1 MEAPDYDLI
10 VAGAGPA
17 GSACAITA
25 ARGGARV
32 LLLEKDK
39 LPRHKVCGEFVSP
52 ESLHLLESLLGEKFN
67 SFDLKPQIGAARI
80 FLGRKMI
87 SLPVSPPARSISRFE
102 LDKELLQTARSTGV
116 DVKEQTTVRNVE
128 QMAGNNRVS
137 VETALSPR
145 APDAPGF
152 GVAGWST
159 GAPDAPA
166 FGVAGRS
173 TVSNKSFSARAIV
186 NSAGRW
192 SQLTQPAGVKGH
204 KWIGLK
210 AHYREARPSP
220 TVDLYFFEG
229 GYCGVQPVGKDAV
242 NACAMVRSDAAH
254 SLEEVFSR
262 QPELWQRS
270 RSWEPLFPA
279 ITTSPLYFRPPQPE
293 RNGMLMAGDAA
304 AFIDPFAGD
313 GISLAL
319 HSGTV
324 AAQSLLPHLQ
334 GKCSLSEAAQQY
346 RAAYLKRFSPAFRN
360 AARVRMMVSTP
371 PAIRSVLISLVGLR
385 PFAKA
390 IVRSTRVKN

>member
-1 MEAPDYDLI
+1 MEAADYDLI

-25 ARGGARV
+25 ARGGASV

-52 ESLHLLESLLGEKFN
+52 ESLHLLESLLGEKYN
-67 SFDLKPQIGAARI
+67 SFGEKPQIGAGRV
-80 FLGRKMI
+80 FLGRKTV
-87 SLPVSPPARSISRFE
+87 SLPISPPARSISRFE
-102 LDKELLQTARSTGV
+102 LDQELIQAARRAGV
-116 DVKEQTTVRNVE
+116 DVKEQTTVRNV
-128 QMAGNNRVS
+128 QQTSGNTHVN
-137 VETALSPR
+137 VETVLSGVPK
-145 APDAPGF
+145 DAPRIL
-152 GVAGWST
+152 GWSKT
-159 GAPDAPA
+159 SDKP
-166 FGVAGRS
+166 
-173 TVSNKSFSARAIV
+173 FSARAVV
-186 NSAGRW
+186 NSTGRW
-192 SQLTQPAGVKGH
+192 SQLTQPAAVKGP

-210 AHYREARPSP
+210 AHFRESNPSP
-220 TVDLYFFEG
+220 TVDLYFFDG

-262 QPELWQRS
+262 QPELRQRS
-270 RSWEPLFPA
+270 RGWEPLFPT
-279 ITTSPLYFRPPQPE
+279 ITTSPLYFRSPQPE
-293 RNGMLMAGDAA
+293 LNNMLMAGDAA

-324 AAQSLLPHLQ
+324 AAECLLPHFEGKYSLQ
-334 GKCSLSEAAQQY
+334 EAAQQY
-346 RAAYLKRFSPAFRN
+346 RTAYLKRFAPAFRN

-371 PAIRSVLISLVGLR
+371 PAIRSLLVSLVGIK

-390 IVRSTRVKN
+390 IVRSTRVKV

>member
-1 MEAPDYDLI
+1 MEAADYDLI

-52 ESLHLLESLLGEKFN
+52 ESLHLLESLLGENFN
-67 SFDLKPQIGAARI
+67 SFNDKPQIGSARV
-80 FLGRKMI
+80 FSGRKI
-87 SLPVSPPARSISRFE
+87 VALPISPPARSISRFE
-102 LDKELLQTARSTGV
+102 LDQALLQMARHTGV
-116 DVKEQTTVRNVE
+116 DVKEQTTVRNLE
-128 QMAGNNRVS
+128 LMADNNNVRVQI
-137 VETALSPR
+137 VL
-145 APDAPGF
+145 
-152 GVAGWST
+152 
-159 GAPDAPA
+159 
-166 FGVAGRS
+166 S
-173 TVSNKSFSARAIV
+173 TVSGTTIEAQKSFTARAVV
-186 NSAGRW
+186 NSTGRW
-192 SQLTQPAGVKGH
+192 SQLTQPAEVKGH

-220 TVDLYFFEG
+220 TVDLYFFDG

-242 NACAMVRSDAAH
+242 NACAMVQSDAAH

-262 QPELWQRS
+262 EPDLWQRS
-270 RSWEPLFPA
+270 RSWEPLFPT
-279 ITTSPLYFRPPQPE
+279 ITTSPLYFRSPQPE
-293 RNGMLMAGDAA
+293 SNNMLMAGDAA

-324 AAQSLLPHLQ
+324 AAESLLPHFQ

-346 RAAYLKRFSPAFRN
+346 RAAYLKRFAPAFRN
-360 AARVRMMVSTP
+360 AARVRMMVSAP
-371 PAIRSVLISLVGLR
+371 PAIRSLLVSLVGLR

-390 IVRSTRVKN
+390 IVRSTRVKA

>member
-1 MEAPDYDLI
+1 MEATDYDLI

-52 ESLHLLESLLGEKFN
+52 ESLHLLQSLLQEKFS
-67 SFDLKPQIGAARI
+67 SFELKPQIGAARI
-80 FLGRKMI
+80 FLGRKI
-87 SLPVSPPARSISRFE
+87 VSLPISPPARSISRFE
-102 LDKELLQTARSTGV
+102 LDQELFQMARRTGV
-116 DVKEQTTVRNVE
+116 DVKEQTTVHKVE
-128 QMAGNNRVS
+128 QMAGTSHVS
-137 VETALSPR
+137 VETVLR
-145 APDAPGF
+145 
-152 GVAGWST
+152 
-159 GAPDAPA
+159 
-166 FGVAGRS
+166 
-173 TVSNKSFSARAIV
+173 TVSGISFTARAVV
-186 NSAGRW
+186 NSTGRW
-192 SQLTQPAGVKGH
+192 SQLTQPAEVKGH

-210 AHYREARPSP
+210 AHYREPQPSP
-220 TVDLYFFEG
+220 TVDLYFFDG

-270 RSWEPLFPA
+270 RSWEPLFTT
-279 ITTSPLYFRPPQPE
+279 ITTSPLYFRSPQPE

-324 AAQSLLPHLQ
+324 AAESLLPHLQ

-346 RAAYLKRFSPAFRN
+346 RAAYLKRFAPAFRN
-360 AARVRMMVSTP
+360 AARVRMMVSAP
-371 PAIRSVLISLVGLR
+371 PALRSLLVSLVGLR
-385 PFAKA
+385 PFARA
-390 IVRSTRVKN
+390 IVRSTRIKN